1 MMHRMFPAC
10 VSRRAPALLAFLAC
24 LVFGACS
31 TRPPATALQRTKSE
45 SFGRL
50 PDGREVRIHTLRNK
64 AGMQLRAMD
73 YGATITEILAPD
85 RNGNFTNILL
95 GVDSLPPYL
104 GSFPGAASTIGRFA
118 NRIRNARFTLD
129 GREVRVTANAGQH
142 HIHGGREGFA
152 SKLWSAT
159 TGSDRS
165 SSFVRFQRRSPAG
178 EEGFPGNLDVTV
190 TFTLTDDGEVRLDY
204 TATTDEATVI
214 NLTNHAYFNLAG
226 GGDILSHQLQI
237 HSDRTTVADKDLIPT
252 GPEKDV
258 TGTGLDFRQPHA
270 IGERIEQYRQGP
282 NGYDHNFVL
291 RGTAGKLRSAARVT
305 DPASG
310 RVMECLTTEP
320 GVQLYTAQHFSGR
333 PNGSSVWPR
342 HPAFCLETQHPPD
355 APNHPHF
362 PSTVLRPGQT
372 FRSTT
377 AYRFS
382 TTR

>member
-1 MMHRMFPAC
+1 MFPAKSC
-10 VSRRAPALLAFLAC
+10 RVQACLAFIAC
-24 LVFGACS
+24 LLLSACS
-31 TRPPATALQRTKSE
+31 AYRDPSTPSLERVRSD
-45 SFGRL
+45 SFGQT
-50 PDGREVRIHTLRNK
+50 PDGREVRIHTLRNRS
-64 AGMQLRAMD
+64 GMQLKAMD
-73 YGATITEILAPD
+73 YGATITQVLAPD
-85 RNGNFTNILL
+85 RDGRMANILL
-95 GVDSLPPYL
+95 GTETIDPYFK
-104 GSFPGAASTIGRFA
+104 GFPGAASTIGRFA

-129 GREVRVTANAGQH
+129 GREVRVTANAGAH

-165 SSFVRFQRRSPAG
+165 SAFVQFKLRSPSG

-190 TFTLTDDGEVRLDY
+190 TYTLTDAGEVRIDY
-204 TATTDEATVI
+204 TARTDEATVV

-226 GGDILSHQLQI
+226 GGDILSHQLQVFA
-237 HSDRTTVADKDLIPT
+237 DRTTVSDKDLVPT
-252 GPEKDV
+252 GPEADV

-291 RGTAGKLRSAARVT
+291 RGTPGKLRPAARVT
-305 DPASG
+305 DPTSG

-320 GVQLYTAQHFSGR
+320 GVQLYTAQHFGGR
-333 PNGSSVWPR
+333 PNGNSVWPR

-372 FRSTT
+372 FQSTT
-377 AYRFS
+377 VYRFS
-382 TTR
+382 IAR